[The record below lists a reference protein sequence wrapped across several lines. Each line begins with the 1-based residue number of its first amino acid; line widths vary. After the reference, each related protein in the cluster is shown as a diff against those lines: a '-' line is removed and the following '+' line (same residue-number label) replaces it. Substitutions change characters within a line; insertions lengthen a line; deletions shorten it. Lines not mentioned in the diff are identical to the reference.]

1 MGGIPIPAYCFL
13 HRCQFWKVV
22 DGKKVWR
29 STSND
34 QFYTWDSLH
43 GEVEV
48 FNKRGRHLGAMS
60 PDGQYVK
67 PPVRGRQIDV

>member
-1 MGGIPIPAYCFL
+1 
-13 HRCQFWKVV
+13 
-22 DGKKVWR
+22 
-29 STSND
+29 
-34 QFYTWDSLH
+34 LH